1 MKFDFSQYKDP
12 TGHLTV
18 PSDEDLG
25 FFGHAG
31 DIAMAPIRGVAGAGE
46 AIYDLADWALMDWLP
61 DAEDNFGLGHSK
73 TLAGGLVQGISQF
86 MVGFVPGLGAA
97 SWAGRGLGIASK
109 VGKMSSAAKAAGQ
122 AKKATAIQWGAS
134 FGRSVTA
141 GAVADF
147 AVFDAQEARLS
158 NLLQQFPALQNPV
171 SEFLAADE
179 DDTEVEGR
187 LKNLMEGGIL
197 GGMMEPFVMGL
208 KALRAARKARQG
220 GMTPDEAAEVAMEK
234 SGLRSQT
241 QDISRSLGVSDTE
254 ATGLNALSRTLL
266 GKGADEIDWV
276 RGVDN
281 EGNAVKGSV
290 EFREDGRAIISGFES
305 ADVSTGIHE
314 IAHVARRRLLSR
326 EVPEEGRLGITDR
339 NIEVTERWAGVTDGK
354 WTVEAEE
361 KFARGFEKYLLDG
374 KAPNKGVKAL
384 FDKLASWMNSIYKQ
398 VDGSPVDVRISP
410 EMKEVFDNLMKR
422 GDLPD
427 LPAPKVGTGP
437 RVLHQTGDPST
448 GAPRPPKHEHI
459 NLDRVSSADA
469 TRTVVAA
476 MKEGDYSRLVTR
488 ETLSDADLAAD
499 VNPHT
504 ADIAHML
511 GEADP
516 GDLTQ
521 ILREHGDAGR
531 QFIYRQAAIRDH
543 ADRLANQAAEAV
555 EANIRTGNESDLVHA
570 EQLIRMSEE
579 FLIAAREGGTAA
591 GQLLQAQRRT
601 AGIETM
607 PTPKAPEAPPI
618 SGRGTDEGT
627 GTGTGRGTGEE
638 TGTGTGRGT
647 GEGTLETLD
656 RILSEEMYRP
666 DTPEAAQVRGD
677 YFEAIGGGD
686 RDRGVKIV
694 RERVARWK
702 AVKDAQGSLAAMKA
716 APDFATKPQ
725 MLVEY
730 WLNSI
735 LSGPLTQLVNAT
747 SNTANTL
754 FLPFERALGQAATL
768 HFGEAAKELSF
779 YAHLGSQLKDAM
791 TAATAAFKNWGD
803 PLDPLTAIDTTKGG
817 GYNRALSARNLGKSP
832 DDVGGAAID
841 WIGKALN
848 LPSRLLLSSDSFFKH
863 LNYRA
868 TVRAGLF
875 REGAEAG
882 LTGRALAGYVEE
894 GLQTMIKDGQH
905 YTYKNVR
912 MAAERGARAKFGHM
926 ENGEEK
932 TKAIQSHI
940 LKYMNDNW
948 DQYVDEGGTNSRSL
962 LANKALHYGREV
974 TYTQSLTDPNRATL
988 VKAAG
993 KWNDLVNHAPIFR
1006 LVTPFVRTPTNLIS
1020 FFLNRSVGAYA
1031 DLAKIGVRKV
1041 RHMKA
1046 ANKEVAEA
1054 MSKKGPELHDVLGR
1068 ISTGAMFFYGASMA
1082 FSSGAL
1088 TGGGPRDPNRRR
1100 LLESQGWQPYSIRVG
1115 DEWYSYRRLDPFA
1128 SFFGTVA
1135 DIAEAMAEAPPED
1148 RGTLEA
1154 LMGSVII
1161 SAAKNI
1167 TNKSYL
1173 TGMARTTN
1181 MLSDPERFGGS
1192 YWKQTVASLAPFS
1205 SFFGQTTGSSEHQM
1219 EIRGALDAVRAKY
1232 GLTGDSVID
1241 FDAQVEA
1248 RRNIFGKKI
1257 ERPTMGATVQ
1267 FGIPPFMWGHYTQIK
1282 DDFVLDELNQ
1292 LGHGFSPPSKVVNEI
1307 NTAQHVNSAGQSF
1320 YDRWQEQHGSVRIGG
1335 KTLKQAMKALMKSR
1349 SYQRLSYDHFEGN
1362 KSPRIGEVQK
1372 LIRKYRARAFQM
1384 TLREFPEVNALYKRN
1399 SQIKAYRKAGRDIQS
1414 LLDY

>member
-1 MKFDFSQYKDP
+1 MAPKHLSAMRRDLKKAQKAFSKKHGLKHEDMFDEFGEASGAFRKFVKDNGIEKQEFYRLTNEDEWLAENMMEATLKRLDLEADTKSLIGFMRYTVQNILTEIKATFGKGTYDKVARGFLEGTYGKGSKMKHGALLDP
-12 TGHLTV
+12 TGLAR
-18 PSDEDLG
+18 P
-25 FFGHAG
+25 F
-31 DIAMAPIRGVAGAGE
+31 RGV
-46 AIYDLADWALMDWLP
+46 
-61 DAEDNFGLGHSK
+61 
-73 TLAGGLVQGISQF
+73 
-86 MVGFVPGLGAA
+86 
-97 SWAGRGLGIASK
+97 
-109 VGKMSSAAKAAGQ
+109 
-122 AKKATAIQWGAS
+122 
-134 FGRSVTA
+134 
-141 GAVADF
+141 VADISE
-147 AVFDAQEARLS
+147 EA
-158 NLLQQFPALQNPV
+158 
-171 SEFLAADE
+171 
-179 DDTEVEGR
+179 
-187 LKNLMEGGIL
+187 
-197 GGMMEPFVMGL
+197 
-208 KALRAARKARQG
+208 
-220 GMTPDEAAEVAMEK
+220 
-234 SGLRSQT
+234 
-241 QDISRSLGVSDTE
+241 
-254 ATGLNALSRTLL
+254 
-266 GKGADEIDWV
+266 
-276 RGVDN
+276 
-281 EGNAVKGSV
+281 
-290 EFREDGRAIISGFES
+290 
-305 ADVSTGIHE
+305 
-314 IAHVARRRLLSR
+314 
-326 EVPEEGRLGITDR
+326 
-339 NIEVTERWAGVTDGK
+339 
-354 WTVEAEE
+354 
-361 KFARGFEKYLLDG
+361 
-374 KAPNKGVKAL
+374 
-384 FDKLASWMNSIYKQ
+384 
-398 VDGSPVDVRISP
+398 
-410 EMKEVFDNLMKR
+410 
-422 GDLPD
+422 
-427 LPAPKVGTGP
+427 
-437 RVLHQTGDPST
+437 ST

-521 ILREHGDAGR
+521 ILREHGEAGR

-543 ADRLANQAAEAV
+543 ADRLANRAAEAV

-627 GTGTGRGTGEE
+627 GTGTGRGTGEG

-1257 ERPTMGATVQ
+1257 ERP
-1267 FGIPPFMWGHYTQIK
+1267 
-1282 DDFVLDELNQ
+1282 
-1292 LGHGFSPPSKVVNEI
+1292 
-1307 NTAQHVNSAGQSF
+1307 
-1320 YDRWQEQHGSVRIGG
+1320 
-1335 KTLKQAMKALMKSR
+1335 
-1349 SYQRLSYDHFEGN
+1349 
-1362 KSPRIGEVQK
+1362 
-1372 LIRKYRARAFQM
+1372 
-1384 TLREFPEVNALYKRN
+1384 
-1399 SQIKAYRKAGRDIQS
+1399 
-1414 LLDY
+1414 